1 MPFADRRRAELGGGA
16 LTAPD
21 RPRTAARI
29 RHSVTRSSKNRFTA
43 AREREYTS
51 ASARRGRHLSIMH
64 KTTVRSALCGA
75 LFLAAAACTAGSPP
89 AIAPAPG
96 APAREPTGPIK
107 RVVLVSLDGMMPD
120 TYLHPDAHGLRVPT
134 LRWLMQ
140 HGAVSEGVE
149 SVFPTLTY
157 PSHTSMVT
165 GVNPGT
171 HGIVSNGSFDPLE
184 GDQESWR
191 WYAEDIKVRP
201 IWRISQEAGYDTG
214 LVHWPVTLGAH
225 VKWLLPE
232 FWRAKNVQDQKLLRV
247 VSTPGLLED
256 VARENPG
263 FWARYV
269 PPNVSDDSLTD
280 VALHVLKQG
289 KPRLL
294 LLHLVGIDGAQ
305 HRHGIDSP
313 EARQAIETDD
323 HQLARLLAALSATG
337 LSKETAVLVVSDH
350 GFRAAGKMV
359 RPCALLREA
368 GLLSLNAGKVAS
380 WKATVLSNS
389 GQAYV
394 YVQDPADYA
403 TREVVR
409 ALFAGKVQ
417 QQGSGIG
424 RVYEADEVRARGG
437 DPDAFLALEA
447 ADDYQ
452 FGPGCTGDTAAA
464 PQYVATHGFDPQ
476 RPEMRASLL
485 MVGPGI
491 AHGIVPNAHEI
502 DVGPTIAAWLGL
514 AMPAAQGEPLRV
526 VPADP

>member
-1 MPFADRRRAELGGGA
+1 MA
-16 LTAPD
+16 L
-21 RPRTAARI
+21 
-29 RHSVTRSSKNRFTA
+29 SGV
-43 AREREYTS
+43 
-51 ASARRGRHLSIMH
+51 G
-64 KTTVRSALCGA
+64 CGA
-75 LFLAAAACTAGSPP
+75 LLLAMIACAASSQPPMAAAQLT
-89 AIAPAPG
+89 
-96 APAREPTGPIK
+96 PAREPAGPIK
-107 RVVLVSLDGMMPD
+107 RVLLISLDGMMPD
-120 TYLHPDAHGLRVPT
+120 TYLHPDAHGLRIPT
-134 LRWLMQ
+134 LRWLVQ

-184 GDQESWR
+184 GDQDSWR
-191 WYAEDIKVRP
+191 WYAEDIKVSP
-201 IWRISQEAGYDTG
+201 IWRISQAAGYDTG

-225 VKWLLPE
+225 VTWLLPE
-232 FWRAKNVQDQKLLRV
+232 FWRAKNVQDQKLMRV
-247 VSTPGLLED
+247 VSTPGLLQD

-263 FWARYV
+263 FWSRYV
-269 PPNVSDDSLTD
+269 PPNVGDDALMD

-289 KPRLL
+289 RPRLL

-305 HRHGIDSP
+305 HRHGIDSS
-313 EARQAIETDD
+313 EAREAIETDD
-323 HQLARLLAALSATG
+323 RQLGRIFAALSATG
-337 LSKETAVLVVSDH
+337 MSQETAVLVVSDH
-350 GFRAAGKMV
+350 GFRAASKMV

-368 GLLSLNAGKVAS
+368 GLLSLNADKVVS
-380 WKATVLSNS
+380 WKATVLANS

-409 ALFAGKVQ
+409 ALFAAKVQ
-417 QQGSGIG
+417 QPGSGIG
-424 RVYEADEVRARGG
+424 RIYEADEVRARGG

-452 FGPGCTGDTAAA
+452 FGPGCTTVYSAP
-464 PQYVATHGFDPQ
+464 PQYVATHGYDPQ

-491 AHGIVPNAHEI
+491 AHGVVPNAREI

-514 AMPAAQGEPLRV
+514 PMPDAQGSPLRV
-526 VPADP
+526 VPADR